1 MSVYNNDIR
10 EIIIDEEFM
19 RLLPPL
25 DKQEFCN
32 LEESILEYG
41 CMNPLVLWNNILID
55 GHNRFNIVKKHNLP
69 YNTISL
75 DFNSRDEAIAF
86 LIKIQIDRRN
96 LTPMQLTYFRGLH
109 YNIEKKIHGGD
120 RRSQDI
126 SSGQNDHLK
135 GTTASRLSKHYKIS
149 PKTIR
154 RDAQIADVLIAI
166 GKESQEAK
174 NDILL
179 GNTRINRKQLREMAS
194 DSEEEIAKI
203 ASDIATGTF
212 IDKNE
217 TVEIDSQKGQDS
229 GNKCSDYANNNILI
243 SGEPPIQP
251 GKYRHYKGNHYMV
264 IGFAKHSETLDDMV
278 IYRALYG
285 ENGIW
290 VRPLSMWEESVEDE
304 SGNIIKRFEYIEQ

>member
-1 MSVYNNDIR
+1 M
-10 EIIIDEEFM
+10 
-19 RLLPPL
+19 
-25 DKQEFCN
+25 
-32 LEESILEYG
+32 
-41 CMNPLVLWNNILID
+41 
-55 GHNRFNIVKKHNLP
+55 
-69 YNTISL
+69 
-75 DFNSRDEAIAF
+75 
-86 LIKIQIDRRN
+86 IKIQIDRRN

-109 YNIEKKIHGGD
+109 YNIEKKIHG
-120 RRSQDI
+120 DI
-126 SSGQNDHLK
+126 ENLTKQSPKGQNDPSERS
-135 GTTASRLSKHYKIS
+135 TANRLSEHYKVS
-149 PKTIR
+149 PRTIK

-179 GNTRINRKQLREMAS
+179 GNAGINRRQLREMAS
-194 DSEEEIAKI
+194 DSEEEIAKT

-212 IDKNE
+212 VDKNNVAE
-217 TVEIDSQKGQDS
+217 SDPQKEQGS
-229 GNKCSDYANNNILI
+229 GNKNSDFSNNILL
-243 SGEPPIQP
+243 SGELPIKP
-251 GKYRHYKGNHYMV
+251 GNYQHFKGNQYEV